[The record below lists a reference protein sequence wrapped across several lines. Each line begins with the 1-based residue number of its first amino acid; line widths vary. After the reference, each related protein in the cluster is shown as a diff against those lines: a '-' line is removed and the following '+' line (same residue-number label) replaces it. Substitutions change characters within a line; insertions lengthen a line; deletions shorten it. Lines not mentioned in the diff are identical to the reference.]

1 MIVSPIY
8 ITSVYFIL
16 LIFKSYLLTHLP
28 SIQIVMIHKL
38 LSTGSIQTTYT
49 MHRIFILICLT
60 ISIGNDA
67 QCNIKPFGQ
76 RVDW

>member
-38 LSTGSIQTTYT
+38 LSTIDT
-49 MHRIFILICLT
+49 LT
-60 ISIGNDA
+60 PFTFASYYECYVFLFKPCIISI
-67 QCNIKPFGQ
+67 
-76 RVDW
+76 RYS